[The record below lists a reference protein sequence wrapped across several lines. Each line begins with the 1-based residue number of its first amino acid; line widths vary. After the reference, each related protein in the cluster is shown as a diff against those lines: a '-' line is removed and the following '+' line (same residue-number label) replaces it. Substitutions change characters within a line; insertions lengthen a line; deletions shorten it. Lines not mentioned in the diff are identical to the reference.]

1 MESQPEKQPEKQPK
15 TFEQLMGQLSEVKQ
29 YPIDLQPIN
38 PAPPEVDNQ
47 RPSQAEGQGE
57 G

>member
-1 MESQPEKQPEKQPK
+1 MESQPEKQPK

-29 YPIDLQPIN
+29 YPIDLQPIT
-38 PAPPEVDNQ
+38 PAPPEADKQ
-47 RPSQAEGQGE
+47 RLSQAEGQGE

>member
-1 MESQPEKQPEKQPK
+1 MESQPEKQPK

>member
-1 MESQPEKQPEKQPK
+1 MESQPEKQPK
-15 TFEQLMGQLSEVKQ
+15 TFEQLMGQLSKVKQ

-38 PAPPEVDNQ
+38 PAPPEADKQ
-47 RPSQAEGQGE
+47 RLSQAEGQGE